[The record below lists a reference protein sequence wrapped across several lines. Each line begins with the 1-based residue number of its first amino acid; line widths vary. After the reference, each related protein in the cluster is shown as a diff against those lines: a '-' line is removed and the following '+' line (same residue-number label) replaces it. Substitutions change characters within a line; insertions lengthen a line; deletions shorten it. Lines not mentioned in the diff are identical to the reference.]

1 MKRLWPLFILVL
13 FGVTG
18 CGDYQKINERSQI
31 IGIGVD
37 PVPGRDDMLAFT
49 LQIPNLEK
57 PASENMNLGTD
68 GRQGGESQA
77 YKNFYVEATSLQ
89 SAIARAQTTY
99 DKSFFLGNMES
110 IVLQSGLSE
119 QAVMRVTEQM
129 MRDESLDKLAV
140 IVATPSSARSVLA
153 ANTSSPPATYIES
166 MWTRAIPQRGFTAPT
181 RLWEFWRDAELIGRE
196 PHMPLVESLD
206 NSVKVGGT
214 LTFQGYRPVGSLTPD
229 DTVFYNLLA
238 HDIHALALNI
248 PDGDRSFEIKNA
260 SSHSNF
266 YVTNDHG
273 ELTLHDVI
281 HVSAD
286 LASSEG
292 LGERPI
298 TNAESERYEDAIE
311 SYVKA
316 NARNVLK
323 RLQENQTD
331 IVGFGFWYMIKHP
344 KAALLV
350 RDHWSDMFS
359 HARLDVQAHC
369 TISREGNLI

>member
-1 MKRLWPLFILVL
+1 MMFLVL
-13 FGVTG
+13 LCVTG

-31 IGIGVD
+31 IGVGVD
-37 PVPGRDDMLAFT
+37 AVPGRNDVLAFT

-57 PASENMNLGTD
+57 PTSQSMNLGTS
-68 GRQGGESQA
+68 GRQGGESQP

-89 SAIARAQTTY
+89 SALARAQTTY
-99 DKSFFLGNMES
+99 DKSFFLGNMET
-110 IVLQSGLSE
+110 IVFQSQLSE

-140 IVATPSSARSVLA
+140 VVASPSSARSVLE

-166 MWTRAIPQRGFTAPT
+166 MWTRSIPQRGFTAPT

-196 PHMPLVESLD
+196 PHMPLVETLD
-206 NSVKVGGT
+206 DGVKVGGT
-214 LTFQGYRPVGSLTPD
+214 LAFQGYRPVWALSPD

-248 PDGDRSFEIKNA
+248 PDGDKSFDIKNT
-260 SSHSNF
+260 SSRSSF
-266 YVTNDHG
+266 YVTDDHG
-273 ELTLHDVI
+273 MLTLHDSIQVN
-281 HVSAD
+281 AD

-292 LGERPI
+292 LGQRPT
-298 TNAESERYEDAIE
+298 TNAESERYEDVIE
-311 SYVKA
+311 SYVRE
-316 NARNVLK
+316 NALNVLK

-344 KAALLV
+344 KAAMLV
-350 RDHWSDMFS
+350 RDQWSDMFR
-359 HARLDVQAHC
+359 HARLDVQVHC